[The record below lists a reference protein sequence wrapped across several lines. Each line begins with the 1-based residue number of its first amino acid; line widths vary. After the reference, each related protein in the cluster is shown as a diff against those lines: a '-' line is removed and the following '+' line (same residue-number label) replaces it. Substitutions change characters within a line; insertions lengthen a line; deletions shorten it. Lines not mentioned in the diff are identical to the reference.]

1 MTDMF
6 DFIDKD
12 IIKSVIMLLQSGF
25 DGLALVVEG
34 KGDLA
39 ILEHHVQRDSVTI
52 LSSFGK
58 DNALSGAKYVVQNN
72 ISQVLFLI
80 DLDYDIVQREK
91 FPSVIF
97 SQNHDLFMDLMIENI
112 ELMFKVIG
120 QILVDDRHNYTKES
134 EEGQTIFDDRINKA
148 KNNGKEVVD
157 TFKYA
162 LDISGRLA
170 AVRIASQRH
179 KLQLNLS
186 KFPFGNLKSESPSS
200 REIAEIILRRSNGAT
215 DVDEIAKLVPSS
227 VFRDIYDETSLCY
240 FKKVL
245 ASVCDHDFIKSLCFV
260 ISRKKKGIREDYV
273 RNMFL
278 SNLLCGDLN
287 KVDWFNDLSQRSNRM
302 GFQAFSCPLCREK
315 SIEYFQ
321 HFFET

>member
-6 DFIDKD
+6 DFIGKD
-12 IIKSVIMLLQSGF
+12 SIKNLIMLLQSGF

-39 ILEHHVQRDSVTI
+39 ILDHHVQRDSVII

-58 DNALSGAKYVVQNN
+58 NNSLSGAKYVDQNN
-72 ISQVLFLI
+72 ISQVLFLV
-80 DLDYDIVQREK
+80 DLDYNIVQREK

-112 ELMFKVIG
+112 GLMFKVIR
-120 QILVDDRHNYTKES
+120 QILADDRRNYAS
-134 EEGQTIFDDRINKA
+134 EEDGR
-148 KNNGKEVVD
+148 KEVVEL
-157 TFKYA
+157 FKYA

-179 KLQLNLS
+179 KLKLNLS
-186 KFPFGNLKSESPSS
+186 KFPFGDLKSENPSS
-200 REIAEIILRRSNGAT
+200 REIAEIILRRSKTAT
-215 DVDEIAKLVPSS
+215 NVDEIANLVPSS
-227 VFRDIYDETSLCY
+227 VFRNIDDETSLCY
-240 FKKVL
+240 FKKIL
-245 ASVCDHDFIKSLCFV
+245 ASVGDHDFINSLCFV
-260 ISRKKKGIREDYV
+260 ISRKKRGIREDYV
-273 RNMFL
+273 KNIFL
-278 SNLLCGDLN
+278 SSLLCEDLN

-302 GFQAFSCPLCREK
+302 GFQAFSCPSCREE

-321 HFFET
+321 NFFET